1 MEFSGVTLWMAIGFV
16 FAAYSVIG
24 NDSIQTL
31 GTFLASNKERFK
43 WYTLW
48 GAASLAMIFTLL
60 YGWYFYDGDIAYERL
75 TQIPFQE
82 IQWYHAMAPVVLL
95 LLTRVGIPV
104 STTFLVL
111 SAFAT
116 TVVLEK
122 VLVKSI
128 VGYGVAAFSAYFI
141 WIIISRYIDE
151 KTKLNPENIKRWR
164 IAQWI
169 TSGWLFF
176 AWLQHDMA
184 NIAVFLPRQLTF
196 GDLMVVMV
204 VTVGLLGYIFY
215 RQGGK
220 IQDVVLDKQG
230 TRYVRSATII
240 NVIYACILYF
250 FKELNDLPMSTT
262 WVFVGLLAGRELA
275 IAKNMTDYKFD
286 YVFPIIAK
294 DFGKMMLGLGVSVA
308 IVLLI
313 HYYIIPNGLYPITIT
328 IGE

>member
-1 MEFSGVTLWMAIGFV
+1 MNFSLLYTIIGFV
-16 FAAYSVIG
+16 LAAYSVIG

-31 GTFLASNKERFK
+31 GTFLASNKERFQ

-48 GAASLAMIFTLL
+48 FAASVAMSFTLIF
-60 YGWYFYDGDIAYERL
+60 GWYFYDGDISYERL
-75 TQIPFQE
+75 TQIPYQE
-82 IQWYHAMAPVVLL
+82 IKWYHAMAPAALL
-95 LLTRVGIPV
+95 LLTRIGIPV

-122 VLVKSI
+122 MLIKSM
-128 VGYGVAAFSAYFI
+128 VGYGVAAFSAYLI
-141 WIIISRYIDE
+141 WVLLERLIDE
-151 KTKLNPENIKRWR
+151 KQNRISIPRRRAWR

-176 AWLQHDMA
+176 VWLQHDMA
-184 NIAVFLPRQLTF
+184 NIAVFLPRQLSLIQL
-196 GDLMVVMV
+196 LMVLGL
-204 VTVGLLGYIFY
+204 TIGLLGYIFY
-215 RQGGK
+215 TQGGK
-220 IQDVVLDKQG
+220 IQSVVLDKQG

-240 NVIYACILYF
+240 NIVYIAVLYI
-250 FKELNDLPMSTT
+250 FKELNNLPMSTT

-275 IAKNMTDYKFD
+275 ISTVMKDYKFV

-313 HYYIIPNGLYPITIT
+313 HYILIPSGM
-328 IGE
+328 

>member
-1 MEFSGVTLWMAIGFV
+1 MNFSLLYTIIGFV
-16 FAAYSVIG
+16 LASYSVIG

-31 GTFLASNKERFK
+31 GTFLASNKERFQ

-48 GAASLAMIFTLL
+48 FAASVAMSFTLTF
-60 YGWYFYDGDIAYERL
+60 GWYFYDGDISYERL
-75 TQIPFQE
+75 TQIPYQE
-82 IQWYHAMAPVVLL
+82 IKWYHAMAPAALL
-95 LLTRVGIPV
+95 LLTRIGIPV

-122 VLVKSI
+122 MLIKSM
-128 VGYGVAAFSAYFI
+128 VGYGVAAFSAYLI
-141 WIIISRYIDE
+141 WLLLERLIDE
-151 KTKLNPENIKRWR
+151 KQNRISIPRRRAWR

-176 AWLQHDMA
+176 VWLQHDMA
-184 NIAVFLPRQLTF
+184 NIAVFLPRQLSLIQL
-196 GDLMVVMV
+196 LMVLG
-204 VTVGLLGYIFY
+204 VTIGLLGYIFY
-215 RQGGK
+215 TQGGK
-220 IQDVVLDKQG
+220 IQSVVLDKQG

-240 NVIYACILYF
+240 NIVYIAVLYI
-250 FKELNDLPMSTT
+250 FKELNNLPMSTT

-275 IAKNMTDYKFD
+275 ISTVMKDYKFV

-313 HYYIIPNGLYPITIT
+313 HYILIPSGM
-328 IGE
+328 

>member
-1 MEFSGVTLWMAIGFV
+1 MNFSLLYTIIGFV
-16 FAAYSVIG
+16 LAAYSVIG

-31 GTFLASNKERFK
+31 GTFLASNKERFQ

-48 GAASLAMIFTLL
+48 FAASVAMSFTLIF
-60 YGWYFYDGDIAYERL
+60 GWYFYDGDISYERL
-75 TQIPFQE
+75 TQIPYQE
-82 IQWYHAMAPVVLL
+82 IKWYHAMAPAALL
-95 LLTRVGIPV
+95 LLTRIGIPV

-122 VLVKSI
+122 MLIKSM
-128 VGYGVAAFSAYFI
+128 VGYGVAAFSAYLI
-141 WIIISRYIDE
+141 WLLLERLIDE
-151 KTKLNPENIKRWR
+151 KQNRISIPRRRAWR

-176 AWLQHDMA
+176 VWLQHDMA
-184 NIAVFLPRQLTF
+184 NIAVFLPRQLSLIQL
-196 GDLMVVMV
+196 LMVLGL
-204 VTVGLLGYIFY
+204 TIGLLGYIFY
-215 RQGGK
+215 TQGGK
-220 IQDVVLDKQG
+220 IQSVVLDKQG

-240 NVIYACILYF
+240 NIVYIAVLYI
-250 FKELNDLPMSTT
+250 FKELNNLPMSTT

-275 IAKNMTDYKFD
+275 ISTVMKDYKFV

-313 HYYIIPNGLYPITIT
+313 HYILIPSGM
-328 IGE
+328 